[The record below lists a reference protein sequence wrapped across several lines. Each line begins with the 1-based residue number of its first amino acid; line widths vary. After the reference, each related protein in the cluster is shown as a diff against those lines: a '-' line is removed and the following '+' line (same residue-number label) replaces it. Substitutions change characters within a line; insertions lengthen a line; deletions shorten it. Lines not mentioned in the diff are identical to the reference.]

1 MSEVL
6 TLQHKTQ
13 NSAECVL
20 SASESYVETLSLHA
34 IDAQPGLV
42 ELVIRTQLSS
52 AKNPAEKRVKSR
64 TCVHQSQLADIR
76 SAIDQFLLNLEKSST
91 TRHKDE
97 M

>member
-6 TLQHKTQ
+6 TVQHTTQ
-13 NSAECVL
+13 NSTECVL
-20 SASESYVETLSLHA
+20 SASESYLETLSLHA

-42 ELVIRTQLSS
+42 ELVIRTQLLS

-76 SAIDQFLLNLEKSST
+76 SAIDQFLLHRETASLNGLEAEK
-91 TRHKDE
+91 
-97 M
+97 